1 MKYQIKNIPFLKKV
15 LWADSIAGGVTAVAG
30 LLLYPVLVDFLG
42 LPANLIVIIA
52 AVTLAYALLALRL
65 ALQSKPSTLLLKVLV
80 YANWVWTLISVG
92 LLIWY
97 IFDATVFGVTFLV
110 LQVVVVGMLA
120 WLEGR
125 HIHSANDAM
134 QSSGANGEARQ
145 GVRPLP

>member
-1 MKYQIKNIPFLKKV
+1 MKYQIKNIPLLKKV
-15 LWADSIAGGVTAVAG
+15 LWADTIAGGGTAVAG
-30 LLLYPVLVDFLG
+30 LLLYSLLVEFLG

-52 AVTLAYALLALRL
+52 AVTLVYALLALRL
-65 ALQSKPSTLLLKVLV
+65 ALQNTPSTLLLKVLV
-80 YANWVWTLISVG
+80 YANWVWTLISVA

-97 IFDATVFGVTFLV
+97 ISVATVFGVTFLV

-125 HIHSANDAM
+125 HIHSTNDAM
-134 QSSGANGEARQ
+134 QSSGANDEAKQ